1 MNIVSKKLKKKLTVA
16 EKRLNHSSECQNCG
30 TALQGPYCHFCGQPD
45 KNFFR
50 FFPALLREMMGDL
63 LDLDSRLTRTLKP
76 LLFQP
81 GKLADDYMHGRRFRY
96 TSPVRLYLFS
106 SIIFFLLAGFIT
118 NSEIRQELVNHNTA
132 NQENVSAAPQT
143 DKLNNPS
150 EATTEVAENG
160 LAAEPPVVDET
171 EPSTKRG
178 GDSFFK
184 LNLNSNSEDSDI
196 DEIELPFVPQM
207 LNNWINTE
215 LAKSDAK
222 NEAIKA
228 DPTIITDKIFEL
240 LPLTVFVLLPVF
252 ALILKGFYIL
262 SKRYYT
268 EHLIF
273 ALYNHSFIFV
283 LATAVFL
290 LESFGSL
297 LASQGWISESG
308 WIFATLDWQSQLMK
322 VWVLVY
328 FWLGLKRF
336 YRQGWLMTSV
346 KFVSI
351 GVAYTILLATITV
364 FVALLSFLLL

>member
-1 MNIVSKKLKKKLTVA
+1 MSPVSKKLKKKLTVA
-16 EKRLNHSSECQNCG
+16 ENRLNQSGECQNCG
-30 TALQGPYCHFCGQPD
+30 TELQGPYCHYCGQPD

-118 NSEIRQELVNHNTA
+118 NFEIQRGLESHNTVTH
-132 NQENVSAAPQT
+132 ENVSTAPQT
-143 DKLNNPS
+143 DSPHKHS
-150 EATTEVAENG
+150 GIHTEITESG
-160 LAAEPPVVDET
+160 TPTKPPVEDET
-171 EPSTKRG
+171 EPPTARG

-184 LNLNSNSEDSDI
+184 IDLNSDSGSHDI
-196 DEIELPFVPQM
+196 DSINLPLVPQM
-207 LNNWINTE
+207 LNDWINVE

-222 NEAIKA
+222 NAAIEA
-228 DPTIITDKIFEL
+228 DPTIISDKIFEI
-240 LPLTVFVLLPVF
+240 LPITVFVLLPAF
-252 ALILKGFYIL
+252 ALILKGFYIR

-273 ALYNHSFIFV
+273 ALYNHSFLFV
-283 LATAVFL
+283 LATAMFL
-290 LESFGSL
+290 LESGGSL
-297 LASQGWISESG
+297 LASQGWISKSG
-308 WIFATLDWQSQLMK
+308 WLFAIFDWPSQLMK
-322 VWVLVY
+322 IWMLVY

-351 GVAYTILLATITV
+351 GIAYTILLATITV
-364 FVALLSFLLL
+364 FVAMLSFLLL